1 MDLSP
6 NSACATIGTGVK
18 ELSSGFGH
26 FNGRQ
31 EATRFLLE
39 NREAAAISVITR
51 AEVLTGFDPVGE
63 VQAKAFL
70 DLFTTHV
77 LTEEDADLAA
87 SLHREHRWK
96 LPDAL
101 QAAVAINRQLTLA
114 TRNSKDF
121 DPTRHTFAA
130 TPYRLT

>member
-1 MDLSP
+1 MKNYLLDSVIL
-6 NSACATIGTGVK
+6 ID
-18 ELSSGFGH
+18 H
-26 FNGRQ
+26 FNGRP
-31 EATRFLLE
+31 EATSFLLE
-39 NREAAAISVITR
+39 HRETAAISVITR

-70 DLFTTHV
+70 KLFPIHV

-87 SLHREHRWK
+87 RLRREQRWK

-101 QAAVAINRQLTLA
+101 QAAVAINRQLILA

-121 DPTRHTFAA
+121 DPARHSFVAI
-130 TPYRLT
+130 PYQLKV

>member
-1 MDLSP
+1 MNGYLLD
-6 NSACATIGTGVK
+6 SAI
-18 ELSSGFGH
+18 LIDH
-26 FNGRQ
+26 FNGRS

-39 NREAAAISVITR
+39 NHESAAISVITR

-70 DLFTTHV
+70 NFFPTHV
-77 LTEEDADLAA
+77 LTEEDADMAA
-87 SLHREHRWK
+87 SLRREHRWK

-121 DPTRHTFAA
+121 DPTRHSFVTI
-130 TPYRLT
+130 PYILSVKQP

>member
-1 MDLSP
+1 MEWALKSYLLDSVIL
-6 NSACATIGTGVK
+6 ID
-18 ELSSGFGH
+18 H
-26 FNGRQ
+26 FNGRP
-31 EATRFLLE
+31 EATQFLLE
-39 NREAAAISVITR
+39 SRETASISVITR

-70 DLFTTHV
+70 SLFPIHN
-77 LTEEDADLAA
+77 LTEENADLAA
-87 SLHREHRWK
+87 GLRREHRWK

-121 DPTRHTFAA
+121 DPARHAFVSI
-130 TPYRLT
+130 PYQLNEK